1 MEFSAERPL
10 LAPDDPLLQGAAQAG
25 VAPVAPAVV
34 PAGYTAEQMQ
44 QIEARA
50 QVRARA
56 VRARAA
62 RAQVQAQM
70 TQISPCALAETNN
83 PKLKELQQQL
93 IQLESMPGGMNPGQ
107 PERYSPGAWSDRA
120 ALDCFREGHDLHTHT
135 RCQGSNSFSGANCQ
149 TL

>member
-44 QIEARA
+44 QIEA
-50 QVRARA
+50 ARL
-56 VRARAA
+56 
-62 RAQVQAQM
+62 AQVQAQM

>member
-44 QIEARA
+44 QIEA
-50 QVRARA
+50 ARL
-56 VRARAA
+56 
-62 RAQVQAQM
+62 AQVQAQM

-107 PERYSPGAWSDRA
+107 PERYNPGAWSDRA